1 MSGEA
6 LCQWF
11 WFSLVSGTGGTGSCA
26 TEMDLD
32 CLIPCV
38 LGCGWHVGEW
48 QVFAMAQRQTTNGHS
63 DLRLRFAGRRAS
75 RSLLEIEA
83 GMPSE
88 IKAISPLAERLTR
101 LIEESRCVAGGEP
114 AVELAL
120 REALSNAVVHGNG
133 TDAHKL
139 VQIRC
144 RCELGKGVSIVV
156 TDQGQGFDPKAVP
169 DPLAVERLEAEHG
182 RGIHLMKLAMDE
194 VSFRRAGTEV
204 HMWKGLARDPR
215 TELRSNN
222 ESAYRGPLNSIQRG
236 GRLANTQR
244 HARGRP
250 ER

>member
-1 MSGEA
+1 MDRTQTANEQSA
-6 LCQWF
+6 LRPAF
-11 WFSLVSGTGGTGSCA
+11 AGVHATGS
-26 TEMDLD
+26 
-32 CLIPCV
+32 
-38 LGCGWHVGEW
+38 
-48 QVFAMAQRQTTNGHS
+48 
-63 DLRLRFAGRRAS
+63 
-75 RSLLEIEA
+75 LLKIEA
-83 GMPSE
+83 WMPSE
-88 IKAISPLAERLTR
+88 IKAISPLVNRLIR
-101 LIEESRCVAGGEP
+101 LIEGSRCVAGNEP

-120 REALSNAVVHGNG
+120 QEALSNAVVHGNRMNA
-133 TDAHKL
+133 DKL

-144 RCELGKGVSIVV
+144 QCELGKGVSIVV

-215 TELRSNN
+215 TEPRSNN